1 MSETATR
8 YAEGDEVATPDG
20 RGVVAAVLTDD
31 FEFPQ
36 SGGEDDYATVEA
48 GDDRPAYVV
57 GLESVGSAVYRASS
71 LASSDLEDDATES
84 TDGDRLTDIVDEDV
98 NGLDDLPEGW
108 DRDSVL
114 EYWSSIGG
122 SWEECAEELADE
134 FDEERAREHCSAMK
148 DEVLRTRRWRN
159 RF

>member
-1 MSETATR
+1 MSESATR

-20 RGVVAAVLTDD
+20 RGVVAAALTDD

-36 SGGEDDYATVEA
+36 DGEDDYAAVEA
-48 GDDRPAYVV
+48 SDDRPAYVV
-57 GLESVGSAVYRASS
+57 GLEAVGSAVYRASS
-71 LASSDLEDDATES
+71 LEASDLEADDATES
-84 TDGDRLTDIVDEDV
+84 TDGDALTDVVDEDV
-98 NGLDDLPEGW
+98 NGLDELPTGW

-122 SWEECAEELADE
+122 SWEACTADLTDE
-134 FDEERAREHCSAMK
+134 FDEERARQLCSAMK
-148 DEVLRTRRWRN
+148 DEVLRTQRWRN